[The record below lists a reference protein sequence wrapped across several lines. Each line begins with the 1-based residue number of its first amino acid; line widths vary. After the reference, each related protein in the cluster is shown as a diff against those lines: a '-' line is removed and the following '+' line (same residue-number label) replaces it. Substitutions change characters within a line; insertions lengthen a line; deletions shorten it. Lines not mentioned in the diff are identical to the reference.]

1 MDSIVKD
8 TMKIATSLTTKNMM
22 ICYLCTVLVLLGTMV
37 VIDVLAAQE
46 EKGIRDIKNTSFP
59 AKRVK
64 GVLFLVN
71 IFFFLVKESVL
82 IWFIYVYESIGM
94 VKTTDLFNC
103 IICFICFFNVGQ
115 IILVYVICG
124 LLELKRFA
132 GFYG

>member
-1 MDSIVKD
+1 MDSMVKD

-46 EKGIRDIKNTSFP
+46 EKGTRDIKNILFP
-59 AKRVK
+59 AKIGK
-64 GVLFLVN
+64 SVLFSIN
-71 IFFFLVKESVL
+71 TFFFLLKESLL
-82 IWFIYVYESIGM
+82 IWFIYESIGI

-103 IICFICFFNVGQ
+103 IICFICFLNVGQ

-124 LLELKRFA
+124 FLELKRFA
-132 GFYG
+132 GFYNE